1 MAKKG
6 IPLNVGPMQA
16 ILIEYDPITGQE
28 TPPGG
33 TEMPPTEGGTTLTFN
48 FETLDSTADQ
58 TGSFARASY
67 FVGGEATIT
76 CNFTEIGLEDVLK
89 LFPVYEIDESGGGV
103 VKIPIGADVTFN
115 PPSLLLRPI
124 IEGEVS
130 TDDDL
135 AIYAP
140 CVTPIP
146 NFDTEFSL
154 KTQRIWTV
162 DFKVLPYDPV
172 NGDMTMLALG
182 KADYDPD
189 AGT

>member
-1 MAKKG
+1 MARQA
-6 IPLNVGPMQA
+6 IPLNVGPMQV
-16 ILIEYDPITGQE
+16 ILIEYDPDTGLAIDD
-28 TPPGG
+28 G

-76 CNFTEIGLEDVLK
+76 CNFTEIGLDDVLK
-89 LFPVYEIDESGGGV
+89 LFPTYNKEKGTVEIPVGS
-103 VKIPIGADVTFN
+103 DVTLN

-130 TDDDL
+130 DDDDL
-135 AIYAP
+135 AIFAP
-140 CVTPIP
+140 CVTPVP

-172 NGDMTMLALG
+172 GGDMTMLALG
-182 KADYDPD
+182 KASYTPD